1 MTIEIVDLPM
11 NSMVD
16 LSSSLCKRFPEGS
29 YKWAIY
35 TMAMSNNH
43 RVNQQVTIEIVDFP
57 IINVNVYQRVITMF
71 PTFPYNFYGLFGV
84 PISPTEIHPFLS
96 QVSVAF
102 QVFAPVPWPFQKMDS
117 L

>member
-1 MTIEIVDLPM
+1 MQKAIENGPVEIVDLPM

-16 LSSSLCKRFPEGS
+16 LSSSLCKRFPEDS

-57 IINVNVYQRVITMF
+57 INNVSLPEGNHHV
-71 PTFPYNFYGLFGV
+71 PY
-84 PISPTEIHPFLS
+84 ISL
-96 QVSVAF
+96 Q
-102 QVFAPVPWPFQKMDS
+102 
-117 L
+117 